1 MGGCIRNLSRAEF
14 EADLMLCDNCGQN
27 EAEVHLTQIVD
38 NEMTTV
44 HLCPSCAA
52 DKGLDAG
59 TVPKNLPLTDFLAQM
74 GQGAET
80 EEEAAV
86 AGPCTYC
93 RTTSDDFRRTG
104 RLGCPHC
111 YSVFES
117 QLRAILR
124 RIHGSTQH
132 LGKVYVPPASE
143 GADLVQRLS
152 VLKRKLQ
159 RAVESE
165 DFERAA
171 TLRDQIKELEATI
184 DA

>member
-1 MGGCIRNLSRAEF
+1 
-14 EADLMLCDNCGQN
+14 MLCNNCQKN

-44 HLCPSCAA
+44 HLCPACAA

-59 TVPKNLPLTDFLAQM
+59 GGSKNLPLTDFLAQM
-74 GQGAET
+74 GKAAMAED
-80 EEEAAV
+80 EAAGV
-86 AGPCTYC
+86 GPCTYC
-93 RTTSDDFRRTG
+93 HTTVDDFRRSG

-111 YSVFES
+111 YSIFET
-117 QLRAILR
+117 QLRGILR
-124 RIHGSTQH
+124 RIHGSTYH

-143 GADLVQRLS
+143 AAERSTRLAG
-152 VLKRKLQ
+152 LRRKLQ
-159 RAVESE
+159 RAVETE

-171 TLRDQIKELEATI
+171 MIRDQIRELETAI